1 MLLLE
6 YAPVASISGIA
17 WYPSYQT
24 PGYPVT
30 FGSDK
35 FGASGLIHV
44 P

>member
-6 YAPVASISGIA
+6 YALVASISGIT
-17 WYPSYQT
+17 WNHSYRT

-30 FGSDK
+30 FGSNK
-35 FGASGLIHV
+35 VGASGLIHV